1 MNHSDMWGPDALA
14 RLGIT
19 FETGQEACLFA
30 DLLHD
35 ELERRVE
42 QELLFTLPAEQMWAL
57 DNCKDGKEVLCWAE
71 KNCPSYRTIRK
82 NAGRQLKREVLA
94 NRRKIQGAVVAPWSA
109 VWDRYTE
116 ELELSRNCYAALKRA
131 GLNTIGDI
139 LAYGNLK
146 WVRCLDRRGMTEL
159 TENLCRILPDQLIGE
174 GGAARLQEDKVY
186 DILQWIL
193 GERRC
198 AG

>member
-42 QELLFTLPAEQMWAL
+42 QELLFTVPAEQMWAL

-82 NAGRQLKREVLA
+82 NAGRQKPFPKL
-94 NRRKIQGAVVAPWSA
+94 QGCPH
-109 VWDRYTE
+109 
-116 ELELSRNCYAALKRA
+116 
-131 GLNTIGDI
+131 
-139 LAYGNLK
+139 
-146 WVRCLDRRGMTEL
+146 M
-159 TENLCRILPDQLIGE
+159 
-174 GGAARLQEDKVY
+174 
-186 DILQWIL
+186 
-193 GERRC
+193 
-198 AG
+198 